1 MGCTGEVQA
10 VKDQMMLLK
19 LQRMEVQMAKEKE
32 IKKLSDIEGRP
43 IKRGNIPDYID
54 PEFAREKN
62 IATDYVDINDIY
74 DGNDSEDNKKEK
86 KANKKRIKIKKKKMI
101 KRKAKKVKRIKRKKK
116 IKKIKRKNKI
126 FFINFI
132 LYVYIYKIEC

>member
-86 KANKKRIKIKKKKMI
+86 KANKKKDKNKKEKNDKKKSEKSKKDKKKEKDKKNKKKK
-101 KRKAKKVKRIKRKKK
+101 
-116 IKKIKRKNKI
+116 
-126 FFINFI
+126 
-132 LYVYIYKIEC
+132 